1 MRKEIADFVFPVI
14 RAAVEYK
21 EGLRSNESVWRS
33 RFGECQKKLL
43 ALLLAPVPDSL
54 RPDVLGDP
62 RLVDASGGTTQ
73 TGFLGIRYALA
84 CWLDD
89 IFILDSIWNEQWNA
103 FKMEYTLY
111 KLNKRNTEFWEQA
124 MRSQT
129 RPTRDALE
137 VYYLC
142 VMLGF
147 RGKMSEKPV
156 ELNAWRDAIQTQI
169 TEPEARIYVP
179 PQGLV
184 VPPTVDKTLAGSQ
197 KLQTW
202 LKRFTIAGA
211 LTLAVVA
218 ALAVFTIAPWVS
230 QKSRDGSETRKQSK
244 SD

>member
-14 RAAVEYK
+14 RAAIEYK

-43 ALLLAPVPDSL
+43 ALLLAPVNDSL

-62 RLVDASGGTTQ
+62 RIVDASGGTTQ
-73 TGFLGIRYALA
+73 TGFLGLRYALA

-89 IFILDSIWNEQWNA
+89 IFILDSVWSDQWNA
-103 FKMEYTLY
+103 SKMEYTLY

-156 ELNAWRDAIQTQI
+156 ELNAWRDAVQTQI
-169 TEPEARIYVP
+169 TEPEDRVYVA

-184 VPPTVDKTLAGSQ
+184 VPPTVDKTLIGSQ

-202 LKRFTIAGA
+202 LKRFSIAGA
-211 LTLAVVA
+211 LMLAVIA
-218 ALAVFTIAPWVS
+218 ALAVFTVAPLLN
-230 QKSRDGSETRKQSK
+230 QKSGTGSDLRKQTK
-244 SD
+244 PE